1 MKATNTYQVL
11 PLNTEDAS
19 TTMVKVQVGVPNDL
33 ANPHEPTLGDDGVI
47 GTVATYNLFIKQKSN
62 NNKLIPVVDD
72 VAIKE
77 SIPKLEADGHVY
89 NNFYF
94 GVPSSHANTVRFK
107 ILKDALGV
115 DEPVVSLM
123 NNVPDQSGTVYI
135 NNDFAHDT
143 YVELAIN
150 APAQVAEDTED
161 SVFELTARSKTGQ
174 KSLPLFFLTKRIYGH
189 TIKRNFPP
197 KRRSRPPLS
206 RSPRSPNP
214 GRSPLSAM

>member
-1 MKATNTYQVL
+1 MLVL
-11 PLNTEDAS
+11 IIRFAGAGSPAEINLR
-19 TTMVKVQVGVPNDL
+19 
-33 ANPHEPTLGDDGVI
+33 EPTLGDDGVI

-150 APAQVAEDTED
+150 APSEIGERRVGKEC
-161 SVFELTARSKTGQ
+161 
-174 KSLPLFFLTKRIYGH
+174 
-189 TIKRNFPP
+189 
-197 KRRSRPPLS
+197 RSRW
-206 RSPRSPNP
+206 SPYH
-214 GRSPLSAM
+214 